1 MPCSS
6 SGQAFRAPT
15 AAQLIQPLVR
25 RLKSTRWRSG
35 SENEQNNAMSS
46 STEPTAADGRS
57 HAIWSE
63 ICLPAGGVFRT
74 YELRVEPSASAADAA
89 SVQGAQFFECCFGY
103 LKCDAD
109 LPAMILETR
118 YLPKERAEH
127 RSNL

>member
-74 YELRVEPSASAADAA
+74 YELRVEQARVRRTRPPFKGRNSSNAA
-89 SVQGAQFFECCFGY
+89 S
-103 LKCDAD
+103 D
-109 LPAMILETR
+109 I
-118 YLPKERAEH
+118 
-127 RSNL
+127 